1 MLSIRRFVSKYI
13 ISLLFCNGYIFSW
26 EIKIHSISIPQ
37 LKESYSIEEG
47 KAGRSL
53 FSLKIETRIT
63 FGDTI
68 ISSFKSTDIQYYE
81 ACAQFKFDITNEVA
95 VLILAMEADFE
106 NPDMRLC
113 KATIELCVRL
123 YGQVPL
129 LTPDCAADNSYS
141 LTLRISDVVW

>member
-1 MLSIRRFVSKYI
+1 MSKYI

-53 FSLKIETRIT
+53 FSLKTETRFAGAAFGYTIT
-63 FGDTI
+63 
-68 ISSFKSTDIQYYE
+68 SSFESTDIQYYN
-81 ACAQFKFDITNEVA
+81 ACKQFKFETTNKVA
-95 VLILAMEADFE
+95 VLTLAMEADFE

-141 LTLRISDVVW
+141 LTLRISDVV